1 MNTKLRDIQH
11 RAIPGDIYDY
21 YESIIDRIFSSKS
34 GNDTKFLS
42 FDSSEPPCP
51 IGPGQFTRLKL
62 TDGSCSLT
70 SFDTSFI
77 KLRIRTSLTFNMVGP
92 ALTDFVTHYET
103 SEIAQSLA
111 NAPMFYVGF
120 KSGIHAI
127 DHYRFYCD
135 KGRGYICEQSQAIYE
150 SAINWFAK
158 SEEEIKGNEGCYM
171 SDIEME
177 DLNVAVPGKYITY
190 QEFYNGTKNNNQIP
204 LDFEVIIK
212 YDDFAPLQFFRIFPN
227 SVCGNLQLEF
237 KINNNKN
244 FVCAPVPLDLALR
257 KGLQHPSTE
266 YEDLITNQNENLSR
280 FYHNLNTQ
288 FRLNGFVNAG
298 DAMHIMIPQFWKI
311 MDDEYYTNIK
321 EGILSVNIGSLT
333 LESAKSY
340 INGYNIDQDKIDEL
354 TALFTNHK
362 VYVPAQRIDQYSF
375 SQTPTSTNMTCN
387 TTQSLINCSSIAFIW
402 PQTQNQLTC
411 SFNPLC
417 TSIQLMIDNKT
428 YPDKPFSTTEYAH
441 SNYILNN
448 LMFDDIFKPNNA
460 LRNSLKY
467 PWDVNYK
474 ERSNYMFIVSTER
487 IDSDPF
493 VFDGIT
499 KDNCFITLNGTFDSR
514 SEYSK
519 TSSRM
524 PPIMFICQDTVWE
537 LSSEGVN
544 YYYND
549 KNIIPSISNN

>member
-11 RAIPGDIYDY
+11 RTVPGDVYDY
-21 YESIIDRIFSSKS
+21 YESIIDRIFSSKN

-51 IGPGQFTRLKL
+51 VGPGQFTRLKL
-62 TDGSCSLT
+62 TDGSCCLT

-77 KLRIRTSLTFNMVGP
+77 KLRIRTTLTITSTGSY
-92 ALTDFVTHYET
+92 LDDFLQHFET
-103 SEIAQSLA
+103 SEISQAIA

-177 DLNVAVPGKYITY
+177 ELNVAVPGKYITY
-190 QEFYNGTKNNNQIP
+190 QEFYNATKNNNQLP

-227 SVCGNLQLEF
+227 GVCGNLQLEF

-244 FVCAPVPLDLALR
+244 FVCAPIPLEKALR
-257 KGLQHPSTE
+257 KGLEFPSSE
-266 YEDLITNQNENLSR
+266 YQDLVANQNENLSK
-280 FYHNLNTQ
+280 FYHNLNSY
-288 FRLNGFVNAG
+288 FKLSNFVNTG
-298 DAMHIMIPQFWKI
+298 DRCNLMVPLFWKI
-311 MDDEYYTNIK
+311 SDNNYKADVG
-321 EGILSVNIGSLT
+321 EGYFSVSVGSLI

-340 INGYNIDQDKIDEL
+340 INGYNIDQDKIDQL

-362 VYVPAQRIDQYSF
+362 VYIPAQRIDQYSF
-375 SQTPTSTNMTCN
+375 SQIPTSTNMTCN

-411 SFNPLC
+411 SYNPLC

-467 PWDVNYK
+467 PWDVSYRD
-474 ERSNYMFIVSTER
+474 RSNYIFVVTTER

-499 KDNCFITLNGTFDSR
+499 KDNCFITLNGTFDSK
-514 SEYSK
+514 SDYSK
-519 TSSRM
+519 SSSRM
-524 PPIMFICQDTVWE
+524 PPIMFLCQDTVWE

>member
-467 PWDVNYK
+467 PWEVNYK

>member
-11 RAIPGDIYDY
+11 RTINGDIYDY
-21 YESIIDRIFSSKS
+21 YESIIDRIFASRN

-77 KLRIRTSLTFNMVGP
+77 KLRIRTTLTINYTDSNMNEFISKY
-92 ALTDFVTHYET
+92 DY
-103 SEIAQSLA
+103 SEIAQCL
-111 NAPMFYVGF
+111 NDAPMFYIGF

-135 KGRGYICEQSQAIYE
+135 KGRGYICEQSQAVYE

-158 SEEEIKGNEGCYM
+158 SEEEIKGNEGCYA
-171 SDIEME
+171 SDIEF
-177 DLNVAVPGKYITY
+177 DDFNKAVPGVYITY
-190 QEFYNGTKNNNQIP
+190 KQFYDAMKGNKQIP
-204 LDFEVIIK
+204 LDFEVVIK

-227 SVCGNLQLEF
+227 AVCGNLQLEF

-244 FVCAPVPLDLALR
+244 FVCVGMPLEKSLR
-257 KGLQHPSTE
+257 YGLHYSCGD
-266 YEDLITNQNENLSR
+266 YEDLISNQNENLSK
-280 FYHNLNTQ
+280 FYHNLNTG
-288 FRLNGFVNAG
+288 FRSSYFVNMG
-298 DAMHIMIPQFWKI
+298 DEVRITVPRFWKI
-311 MDDEYYTNIK
+311 QDSNYNTEIREAICSFTVGNLI
-321 EGILSVNIGSLT
+321 

-362 VYVPAQRIDQYSF
+362 VYIPAQRIDQYSF
-375 SQTPTSTNMTCN
+375 SQTPTKTSMTCN
-387 TTQSLINCSSIAFIW
+387 TTQTLINCSSIAFIW
-402 PQTQNQLTC
+402 PKTQNELTC
-411 SFNPLC
+411 SFNPMC
-417 TSIQLMIDNKT
+417 TSLQLMIDNKT
-428 YPDKPFSTTEYAH
+428 YPDKPFSTNELAH

-460 LRNSLKY
+460 LRNSFKY
-467 PWDVNYK
+467 PWDIGYADN
-474 ERSNYMFIVSTER
+474 SNYMFVVSTER

-514 SEYSK
+514 SDYGR
-519 TSSRM
+519 TSSKM
-524 PPIMFICQDTVWE
+524 PPIMFICQDTLWE
-537 LSSEGVN
+537 LSSEGVK

>member
-11 RAIPGDIYDY
+11 RTINGDVYDY
-21 YESIIDRIFSSKS
+21 YESIIDRIFASRN

-77 KLRIRTSLTFNMVGP
+77 KLRIRTTLTINNTDANMNEFISKY
-92 ALTDFVTHYET
+92 DY
-103 SEIAQSLA
+103 SEIAQCL
-111 NAPMFYVGF
+111 NDAPMFYIGF

-135 KGRGYICEQSQAIYE
+135 KGRGYICEQSQAVYE

-158 SEEEIKGNEGCYM
+158 SEEEIKGNEGCYA
-171 SDIEME
+171 SDIEF
-177 DLNVAVPGKYITY
+177 DDFNKAVPGVYITY
-190 QEFYNGTKNNNQIP
+190 KQFYDAMKGNKQIP
-204 LDFEVIIK
+204 LDFEVVIK

-227 SVCGNLQLEF
+227 AVCGNLQLEF

-244 FVCAPVPLDLALR
+244 FVCMGMPLEKSLHY
-257 KGLQHPSTE
+257 GLHNVCGDYQ
-266 YEDLITNQNENLSR
+266 DLISNQNENLSK
-280 FYHNLNTQ
+280 FYHNLNTG
-288 FRLNGFVNAG
+288 FRASYFVNMG
-298 DAMHIMIPQFWKI
+298 DEVRITIPRFWKI
-311 MDDEYYTNIK
+311 QDSNYNTEIREAICSFTVGNLI
-321 EGILSVNIGSLT
+321 

-354 TALFTNHK
+354 NALFTNHK
-362 VYVPAQRIDQYSF
+362 VYIPAQRIDQYSF
-375 SQTPTSTNMTCN
+375 SQTPTKTNMTCN
-387 TTQSLINCSSIAFIW
+387 TTQTLINCSSIAFIW
-402 PQTQNQLTC
+402 PKTQNELTC
-411 SFNPLC
+411 SFNPMC
-417 TSIQLMIDNKT
+417 TSLQLMIDNKT
-428 YPDKPFSTTEYAH
+428 YPDKPFSTNELAH

-467 PWDVNYK
+467 PWDISYADN
-474 ERSNYMFIVSTER
+474 SNYMFVVSTER

-499 KDNCFITLNGTFDSR
+499 KDNCFITLNGTFDGR
-514 SEYSK
+514 SLYGRSNSK
-519 TSSRM
+519 M

>member
-11 RAIPGDIYDY
+11 RAIPGDVYDY

-62 TDGSCSLT
+62 TDGSCNLT

-77 KLRIRTSLTFNMVGP
+77 KLRIRTTLNISNTSSTINEFIN
-92 ALTDFVTHYET
+92 HYQT
-103 SEIAQSLA
+103 SEISQVLRSS
-111 NAPMFYVGF
+111 PIFYVGF

-135 KGRGYICEQSQAIYE
+135 KGRGYVCEQSQAIYE

-158 SEEEIKGNEGCYM
+158 SEEEITGCEGCYA
-171 SDIEME
+171 SDI
-177 DLNVAVPGKYITY
+177 DIQALNPSVPGTYISY
-190 QEFYNGTKNNNQIP
+190 QQFYDAMKGNKQIP
-204 LDFEVIIK
+204 LDFEVVIK

-227 SVCGNLQLEF
+227 SVCGNLQIEF

-244 FVCAPVPLDLALR
+244 FVCVGIPLEVALR
-257 KGLQHPSTE
+257 HGLRYDRSE
-266 YEDLITNQNENLSR
+266 YADLITNQNENLSK
-280 FYHNLNTQ
+280 FYHELNTAPPL
-288 FRLNGFVNAG
+288 LNFVNAG
-298 DAMHIMIPQFWKI
+298 DLCHVVVPHFWKNSGS
-311 MDDEYYTNIK
+311 DYKTEVQ
-321 EGILSVNIGSLT
+321 EGYCSFSVGGLI

-340 INGYNIDQDKIDEL
+340 INGHNIDQDKIDEL

-362 VYVPAQRIDQYSF
+362 VYIPAQRIDQYSF
-375 SQTPTSTNMTCN
+375 SQTPTTTNMTCN

-402 PQTQNQLTC
+402 PKTQNELTC
-411 SFNPLC
+411 SYNPLC
-417 TSIQLMIDNKT
+417 SSIQLMIDNKT

-448 LMFDDIFKPNNA
+448 LMFDDIFRPNNA
-460 LRNSLKY
+460 LRNSLKD
-467 PWDVNYK
+467 PISIPSVD
-474 ERSNYMFIVSTER
+474 RSNYIFIVSTER
-487 IDSDPF
+487 LDSDPF

-499 KDNCFITLNGTFDSR
+499 KDNCFITLNGTFNMHSDYANSNQ
-514 SEYSK
+514 K
-519 TSSRM
+519 M

-537 LSSEGVN
+537 LSSEGIN

>member
-11 RAIPGDIYDY
+11 RTINGDVYDY
-21 YESIIDRIFSSKS
+21 YESIIDRIFASRN

-77 KLRIRTSLTFNMVGP
+77 KLRIRTTLTINNTDANMNEFISKY
-92 ALTDFVTHYET
+92 DY
-103 SEIAQSLA
+103 SEIAQCLN
-111 NAPMFYVGF
+111 NAPMFYIGF

-135 KGRGYICEQSQAIYE
+135 KGRGYICEQSQAVYE

-158 SEEEIKGNEGCYM
+158 SEEEIKGNEGCYA
-171 SDIEME
+171 SDIEFE
-177 DLNVAVPGKYITY
+177 DFNNAVPGVYITY
-190 QEFYNGTKNNNQIP
+190 KQFYDAMKGNKQIP
-204 LDFEVIIK
+204 LDFEVVIK

-227 SVCGNLQLEF
+227 AVCGNLQLEF

-244 FVCAPVPLDLALR
+244 FVCMGMPLEKSLHY
-257 KGLQHPSTE
+257 GLHNPCGD
-266 YEDLITNQNENLSR
+266 YHDLISNQNENLSK
-280 FYHNLNTQ
+280 FYHNLNTG
-288 FRLNGFVNAG
+288 FRASYFVNMG
-298 DAMHIMIPQFWKI
+298 DEVHITVPRFWKI
-311 MDDEYYTNIK
+311 QDSNYNTEIREAICSFTVGNLI
-321 EGILSVNIGSLT
+321 

-362 VYVPAQRIDQYSF
+362 VYIPAQRIDQYSF
-375 SQTPTSTNMTCN
+375 SQTPTKTNMTCN
-387 TTQSLINCSSIAFIW
+387 TTQTLINCSSIAFIW
-402 PQTQNQLTC
+402 PKTQNELTC
-411 SFNPLC
+411 SFNPMC
-417 TSIQLMIDNKT
+417 TSLQLMIDNKT
-428 YPDKPFSTTEYAH
+428 YPDKPFSTNELAH

-467 PWDVNYK
+467 PWDISYADN
-474 ERSNYMFIVSTER
+474 SNYMFVVSTER

-499 KDNCFITLNGTFDSR
+499 KDNCFITLNGTFDGR
-514 SEYSK
+514 SIYGRSNSK
-519 TSSRM
+519 M